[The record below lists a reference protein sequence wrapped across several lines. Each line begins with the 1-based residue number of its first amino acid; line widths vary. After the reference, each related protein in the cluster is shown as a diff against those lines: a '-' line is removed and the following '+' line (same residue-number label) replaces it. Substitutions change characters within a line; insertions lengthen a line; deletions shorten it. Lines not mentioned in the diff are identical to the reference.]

1 MEIIMN
7 YPYLDAMRDKV
18 AAMMY
23 NAAVEQM
30 NLENDILASYYGSY
44 NPYLDKVAI
53 SQNML
58 TRAATNS
65 LRSGK
70 SIDNVLAQLGRISRN
85 RSMAVRRAP
94 ELYPAMMTYY
104 NRTKNNPQAGIL
116 INQIKS
122 LAGPESRL
130 LRNTNPGLEDA
141 VYTAMNTLSR

>member
-1 MEIIMN
+1 MN
-7 YPYLDAMRDKV
+7 YPYLYAMRDKV

-94 ELYPAMMTYY
+94 KLYPSMMTYY